1 MMTTTTMLHL
11 PMASWNGGAKS
22 RPGRRADRDSAE
34 DVAAA
39 MGASSS
45 SWPAPASV
53 AAGGGKNGRHG
64 DDAKGAG
71 VPSSSLA
78 LAHEVRTGNADTP
91 LVGSGMVDA
100 SLAMRAAM
108 AWTMMGLPT
117 MALKYS

>member
-1 MMTTTTMLHL
+1 MTTMMLYP
-11 PMASWNGGAKS
+11 PMASWNGGAKP
-22 RPGRRADRDSAE
+22 RPGRRSDRDSAE
-34 DVAAA
+34 HVAA

-45 SWPAPASV
+45 AWPAPASV

-64 DDAKGAG
+64 DDGKGAEA
-71 VPSSSLA
+71 PSSSMA
-78 LAHEVRTGNADTP
+78 LAHGVRTGNADTH

-108 AWTMMGLPT
+108 AWTTKGLPT